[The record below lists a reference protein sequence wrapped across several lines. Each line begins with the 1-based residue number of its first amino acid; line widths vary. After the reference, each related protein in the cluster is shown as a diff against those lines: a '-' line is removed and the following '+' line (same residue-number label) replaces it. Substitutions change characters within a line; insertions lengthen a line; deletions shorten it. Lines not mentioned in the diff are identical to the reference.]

1 MLLVKLSEQN
11 VWLFPD
17 KAFIDIFDFTVQAE
31 ILCNIKRTLNPL

>member
-17 KAFIDIFDFTVQAE
+17 KAFIDIFDFTVQADKYFVISNE
-31 ILCNIKRTLNPL
+31 Q